1 MSTSEL
7 DPPPGRRRH
16 RLWWGMR
23 WPPQG
28 CLRDPPTGK
37 LHTRPGIQRE
47 GKGGSGS
54 DLTKRGG
61 RERRDTPREQRARER
76 ETSRPHTFPRPRRN
90 PQKSIVG
97 PGHPTHLKSVVCVYL
112 VRVASGVWY
121 RRRLVTVMVNVG
133 LTRSCVD
140 RWWFKHHDDHTVS
153 QAPAAST
160 LLDSSE
166 ARAAHQTA
174 TTSSEATAARRSVRY
189 LPPTTS
195 SEATSTCATSSTP
208 RSNLRRRHGGGDS
221 HLPTRTPQ
229 LQSISG
235 GRRRRTQQFTLYS
248 AALTLI
254 LLVVCGCW
262 CSTGVNAL
270 TAVHRLKDC
279 PSRCNGNGQCV
290 DGRCHCFTG
299 YAGAD
304 CSEERIMVRL
314 QLLRAPIERRSG
326 KDAAVEAFRLTQH
339 TFFFTHKSRSHNRRL
354 R

>member
-1 MSTSEL
+1 M
-7 DPPPGRRRH
+7 
-16 RLWWGMR
+16 
-23 WPPQG
+23 
-28 CLRDPPTGK
+28 
-37 LHTRPGIQRE
+37 
-47 GKGGSGS
+47 
-54 DLTKRGG
+54 
-61 RERRDTPREQRARER
+61 
-76 ETSRPHTFPRPRRN
+76 
-90 PQKSIVG
+90 
-97 PGHPTHLKSVVCVYL
+97 
-112 VRVASGVWY
+112 
-121 RRRLVTVMVNVG
+121 TVMVNVV

-140 RWWFKHHDDHTVS
+140 RWWSKHHDDHTVS

-195 SEATSTCATSSTP
+195 SEATSTCATASTP

-235 GRRRRTQQFTLYS
+235 GRRRRTQQLTLYS

-339 TFFFTHKSRSHNRRL
+339 TFFSHTNSRSHNRRL